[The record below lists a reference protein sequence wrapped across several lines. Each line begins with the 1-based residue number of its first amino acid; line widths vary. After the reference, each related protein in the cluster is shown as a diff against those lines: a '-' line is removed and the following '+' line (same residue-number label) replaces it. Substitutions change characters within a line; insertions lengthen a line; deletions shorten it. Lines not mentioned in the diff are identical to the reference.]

1 MTHRTD
7 TGAPGAQWP
16 PHGSVVR
23 PWRSTGRVPRPDR
36 TTTSVRCALPP
47 HIADLPYEAPPDV
60 ADLAAR
66 AVERLVDLDRRLGD
80 RTTPFALLLARTEAV
95 SSSRIEE
102 EHATLEDYARAVV
115 GIRANSSATAMVAA
129 TGALRRMIDA
139 AGSGTITMPSV
150 LAAHRVLM
158 CDDPVDGPVSGRW
171 RTVQNWIGGG
181 VSPGDASYVPPPAD
195 AVPALMDDLFAFLDR
210 DDLDPVVQAAIA
222 HAQFESIHPF
232 TDGNGRIG
240 RALVHAVL
248 RRRGVTTT
256 LVAPVAAALVA
267 DRADYFRCLV
277 RYRDGR
283 VDDVVARVA
292 SAVGV
297 VCDEVEFA
305 ALRLDEIAADWRALH
320 PRAAGLDVVRT
331 LLTDPVVTEADVD
344 AAAVLPHAR
353 HPWRL
358 DVVDELVDAGVLRPV
373 TQRRRDRAWIA
384 PDVLGEL
391 DALTG
396 RIRAAVAA

>member
-1 MTHRTD
+1 
-7 TGAPGAQWP
+7 
-16 PHGSVVR
+16 
-23 PWRSTGRVPRPDR
+23 
-36 TTTSVRCALPP
+36 
-47 HIADLPYEAPPDV
+47 
-60 ADLAAR
+60 
-66 AVERLVDLDRRLGD
+66 
-80 RTTPFALLLARTEAV
+80 
-95 SSSRIEE
+95 
-102 EHATLEDYARAVV
+102 
-115 GIRANSSATAMVAA
+115 
-129 TGALRRMIDA
+129 
-139 AGSGTITMPSV
+139 
-150 LAAHRVLM
+150 
-158 CDDPVDGPVSGRW
+158 
-171 RTVQNWIGGG
+171 
-181 VSPGDASYVPPPAD
+181 
-195 AVPALMDDLFAFLDR
+195 MDDLSAFLDR

-267 DRADYFRCLV
+267 DRAEYFRCLV

-344 AAAVLPHAR
+344 AATVLPHPR
-353 HPWRL
+353 HPWCL
-358 DVVDELVDAGVLRPV
+358 DVVDELVDTGVLRPV
-373 TQRRRDRAWIA
+373 TQRRRDRAWVA

-391 DALTG
+391 DALTE